1 MTTSHTTVTMKTLGM
16 PNSTIFPLAAL
27 HQNTSVILSMIC
39 SSFVVLKVVFM
50 GSSLFHKLLLDDS
63 NEDEIIKE
71 VVMDSTS

>member
-16 PNSTIFPLAAL
+16 PNITIFQLAAL
-27 HQNTSVILSMIC
+27 HQNTFVILSMIC

-50 GSSLFHKLLLDDS
+50 SSSLFHKLLLDDS

-71 VVMDSTS
+71 VDMDSTS